1 MSVSRSSGG
10 GEPSDKTNS
19 NGRKVV
25 SENKC
30 LLGEWYRTLL
40 KVLLGPMSE
49 NGRRWNRR
57 QTRERRRA
65 SASLLSS
72 ERSERVP
79 VWSAEVLDRSRRQT
93 YKGLA

>member
-1 MSVSRSSGG
+1 MTKQIRTEGRSFRRINVSWES
-10 GEPSDKTNS
+10 
-19 NGRKVV
+19 
-25 SENKC
+25 
-30 LLGEWYRTLL
+30 WYRTLL

-65 SASLLSS
+65 SASLLDS

-93 YKGLA
+93 YKGLLNYAQRFDPK

>member
-1 MSVSRSSGG
+1 
-10 GEPSDKTNS
+10 
-19 NGRKVV
+19 
-25 SENKC
+25 
-30 LLGEWYRTLL
+30 
-40 KVLLGPMSE
+40 MSE

-65 SASLLSS
+65 SASLLDS

-79 VWSAEVLDRSRRQT
+79 VWPAEVLDRSRRQT